1 MNQDGLNLVKCTWGR
16 IFNSLMRIPLF
27 PLQTVFFP
35 GETVPL
41 HIFEERYKALIQDC
55 KNEAITFG
63 IPVFINNVVAY
74 GTEVQLKEIV
84 NTYADGS
91 MDVVCVARQV
101 FKVVTFDPQMDDKLY
116 PGGEVAFLDPVQDSE
131 PELVQKVLEACR
143 ELYRLMELP
152 FGPVKLEVFNSFTLA
167 HKMGLSFQQEYQLLQ
182 LTSESVRLQF
192 LLDHLQQTI
201 KVLGELNRTRERI
214 ELNGHFRNFDPLDFK
229 DYSLQ

>member
-1 MNQDGLNLVKCTWGR
+1 
-16 IFNSLMRIPLF
+16 MRIPLF

-152 FGPVKLEVFNSFTLA
+152 FGPFKLEVFNSFTLA

>member
-1 MNQDGLNLVKCTWGR
+1 
-16 IFNSLMRIPLF
+16 MRIPLF

-63 IPVFINNVVAY
+63 IPVFIDNVVAY

-84 NTYADGS
+84 NTYADGA

-101 FKVVTFDPQMDDKLY
+101 FKVVTFDPQMKDKLY
-116 PGGEVAFLDPVQDSE
+116 PGGDVAFLDPIQDSD
-131 PELVQKVLEACR
+131 PERVQKVLEACQ

-152 FGPVKLEVFNSFTLA
+152 FGPIKVEVFNSFTLA

-182 LTSESVRLQF
+182 LASESVRLQF

>member
-1 MNQDGLNLVKCTWGR
+1 
-16 IFNSLMRIPLF
+16 MRIPLF

-101 FKVVTFDPQMDDKLY
+101 FKVVTFAPQMDDKLY
-116 PGGEVAFLDPVQDSE
+116 PGGEVAFLDPVQDSD
-131 PELVQKVLEACR
+131 PELVQKVLESCR

-152 FGPVKLEVFNSFTLA
+152 FGPIKLEVFNSFTLA